1 MFFKQLFDPASSTY
15 TYLIADDETH
25 EAVLIDP
32 VIEQLER
39 DLKLIRE
46 HDLTLKHI
54 LETHVHAD
62 HITASLALKQA
73 TGAQTAVSNDC
84 HAQGYDRML
93 EDGNVILFGRE
104 EILVIATPGHTSGS
118 VSYLWRDRVLTGD
131 TLLIGGC
138 GRTDFQNGSPEA
150 LWLSITEK
158 LFRLDDQVLVYP
170 GHDYKGRRVSS
181 VGEEKQFNARVAG
194 KSREEFIA
202 IMNNLN
208 LPVPS
213 RIQEAVPA
221 NLAGGVGLSES
232 IGTRVVQAALEAGT
246 PLRSV
251 SAQQLAVLA
260 GSGRL
265 HILDVRTPGEFAS
278 LRIGGCGQCAVRT
291 ARSARVVDAVRRRDP
306 ALLRLPDRHAQPVG
320 RRPAARRW
328 LHQRRA
334 CRWRHQRVD
343 IGRPPVSA
351 RRAQRD
357 FAGAASAYCRGP
369 AIRARRYHRRVGPS
383 RWLRGVGADW
393 RRSCLCGSD
402 QQLRY
407 VYGPRQAALESGKYL
422 VSRVQTSFRMCRG
435 WVSGLLFLLPNGI

>member
-15 TYLIADDETH
+15 TYLIAADETH

-39 DLKLIRE
+39 DLKLIHE
-46 HDLTLKHI
+46 HGLTLKYV

-62 HITASLALKQA
+62 HITASLALKQS
-73 TGAQTAVSNDC
+73 TGAQTAVSSDC

-138 GRTDFQNGSPEA
+138 GRTDFQNGSAEA
-150 LWLSITEK
+150 LWQSITEK

-181 VGEEKQFNARVAG
+181 IGEEKQFNARLAG

-208 LPVPS
+208 LPMPS

-221 NLAGGVGLSES
+221 NLVGGVGLAES
-232 IGTRVVQAALEAGT
+232 DGARVQVASDAAA

-251 SAQQLAVLA
+251 SAQQLAVLSA
-260 GSGRL
+260 SRKL
-265 HILDVRTPGEFAS
+265 HLIDVRTPGEFAS
-278 LRIGGCGQCAVRT
+278 LRIAGAVNVPFERL
-291 ARSARVVDAVRRRDP
+291 DP
-306 ALLRLPDRHAQPVG
+306 AMLLTRFGADTALYCVCQTGTRSQLAADRLRAVGFTNVVHVDGGTNAWTSADLPLVRGERSVISLERQVRIAAGLLIVLGIIVGAWSHPAGYGLSALIGAGLVYAGVTNSCGMSMVLARLPWNQ
-320 RRPAARRW
+320 
-328 LHQRRA
+328 
-334 CRWRHQRVD
+334 
-343 IGRPPVSA
+343 
-351 RRAQRD
+351 
-357 FAGAASAYCRGP
+357 AS
-369 AIRARRYHRRVGPS
+369 I
-383 RWLRGVGADW
+383 
-393 RRSCLCGSD
+393 
-402 QQLRY
+402 
-407 VYGPRQAALESGKYL
+407 
-422 VSRVQTSFRMCRG
+422 
-435 WVSGLLFLLPNGI
+435 

>member
-1 MFFKQLFDPASSTY
+1 MFFKQLFDPATSTY

-46 HDLTLKHI
+46 YDLTLKHI

-73 TGAQTAVSNDC
+73 TGAQTAVSRDC
-84 HAQGYDRML
+84 NAHGYDRTL

-118 VSYLWRDRVLTGD
+118 VCYLWRDRVLTGD
-131 TLLIGGC
+131 TLFIGGC
-138 GRTDFQNGSPEA
+138 GRTDFQNGSAEA

-181 VGEEKQFNARVAG
+181 IGEEKQFNARLAG
-194 KSREEFIA
+194 RSREEFIA

-208 LPVPS
+208 LPMPN
-213 RIQEAVPA
+213 RIHEAVPA
-221 NLAGGVGLSES
+221 NLAGGAGLPES
-232 IGTRVVQAALEAGT
+232 DGARVVQVASEAAAH
-246 PLRSV
+246 LRSV

-260 GSGRL
+260 TSGKL

-278 LRIGGCGQCAVRT
+278 LRIAGAVNVPFERL
-291 ARSARVVDAVRRRDP
+291 DP
-306 ALLRLPDRHAQPVG
+306 AALLARFGADTPLYCICQTGTRSQLAADQLRAVGFTNVVHVDGGTNAWTSADLPLVRGERSVISLERQVRIAAGLLSVLGIVAGALIHPVGYGVSALIGAGLIYAGVTNSCSMSMVLARLPWNQ
-320 RRPAARRW
+320 
-328 LHQRRA
+328 
-334 CRWRHQRVD
+334 
-343 IGRPPVSA
+343 
-351 RRAQRD
+351 
-357 FAGAASAYCRGP
+357 ASA
-369 AIRARRYHRRVGPS
+369 
-383 RWLRGVGADW
+383 
-393 RRSCLCGSD
+393 
-402 QQLRY
+402 
-407 VYGPRQAALESGKYL
+407 
-422 VSRVQTSFRMCRG
+422 
-435 WVSGLLFLLPNGI
+435 